1 MPTLQQSILIAA
13 PIKRVF
19 GFLEEI
25 ERVPEWLPRVIEAH
39 RTSETLSGVGAELA
53 VVVEAGG
60 RRSSGTSRC
69 VEAETAN
76 RLVFQ
81 SSLDIGL
88 TSTMTFD
95 LTAQGHQTQLVAT
108 VEYAFAGRGFGRLI
122 GGLFGNAL
130 AKKDIE
136 AGLAS
141 LKSQLEAKPAR
152 RRKAASTP

>member
-1 MPTLQQSILIAA
+1 MPTLQHAILIAA
-13 PIKRVF
+13 PIKRVY

-25 ERVPEWLPRVIEAH
+25 ERVPEWLPRVVAAQ

-60 RRSSGTSRC
+60 RQSSGTSRC
-69 VEAETAN
+69 VEVEAPR

-88 TSTMTFD
+88 TSTMTFE
-95 LTAQGHQTQLVAT
+95 LTAQGRQTHVEAT
-108 VEYAFAGRGFGRLI
+108 VEYAFAGRGFSRLV

-141 LKSQLEAKPAR
+141 LKSALEAKPAR
-152 RRKAASTP
+152 RQKAPSAP